1 MFGQRWNAA
10 SKLNVHI
17 QDMSSLGIVLLLKLD
32 STEFG
37 VLLASVQVL
46 RTWCCFNIQMWDL
59 KRHTLSTWV
68 PWCLWNKHC
77 FTGSCVMCIIAVR
90 ERSVRCA
97 SLCPFTW
104 SCNPFV
110 WRFGRFCYLQLPYFI
125 KGFIHQCTVSEFA
138 IFMFCLKTIMNLFI
152 LTFFLSKYLL
162 SLHPS
167 MRLMMTWHHNS
178 NLNIVLF

>member
-110 WRFGRFCYLQLPYFI
+110 WRFGRFWFAVALFHKGIHTSMYSIWICYIYVLPQNNNELVHPY
-125 KGFIHQCTVSEFA
+125 
-138 IFMFCLKTIMNLFI
+138 
-152 LTFFLSKYLL
+152 FFLSKYLL

-167 MRLMMTWHHNS
+167 MRLMMIWHHNS